1 VILDTATAHMASD
14 TSLDTRIERHAR
26 DVLGNDELFVVGISI
41 RGQKGSRLIEI
52 FVDGDQGVGVKDL
65 ARISRELAFILE
77 AEDIVKGKY
86 HLNVSTPGAERALLL
101 ERQYQ
106 RHVGKKLD
114 LLVVDEDG
122 HISVEG
128 ENLGVTD
135 GVLRVRTSSNE
146 SMEIPLERISKAQ
159 IILPW

>member
-1 VILDTATAHMASD
+1 MILDTATAHMASD
-14 TSLDTRIERHAR
+14 TSLDTRIERHTR

-86 HLNVSTPGAERALLL
+86 HLNVSTPGAERAFLL

>member
-1 VILDTATAHMASD
+1 MASD

-146 SMEIPLERISKAQ
+146 SLEIPLERISKAQ

>member
-1 VILDTATAHMASD
+1 MILDTATAHMASD

-135 GVLRVRTSSNE
+135 GVLRVRTSSNG
-146 SMEIPLERISKAQ
+146 SLEIPLERISKAQ

>member
-1 VILDTATAHMASD
+1 MASD

-65 ARISRELAFILE
+65 ARISRELTFILE

-146 SMEIPLERISKAQ
+146 SLEIPLERISKAQ

>member
-1 VILDTATAHMASD
+1 MILDTATAHMASD

-106 RHVGKKLD
+106 RHVGNKLD

-146 SMEIPLERISKAQ
+146 SLEIPLERISKAQ

>member
-1 VILDTATAHMASD
+1 MASD

>member
-1 VILDTATAHMASD
+1 MASD

-65 ARISRELAFILE
+65 ARISRELSFILE

-146 SMEIPLERISKAQ
+146 SLEIPLERISKAQ

>member
-1 VILDTATAHMASD
+1 MILDTATAHMASD

-146 SMEIPLERISKAQ
+146 SLEIPLERISKAQ